1 MRKIL
6 GFIGL
11 LFLLNGC
18 AESMALLTPISTA
31 AGGNMQRSAI
41 NTALSY
47 SIKAETGKGPIEHA
61 IELAKKNKKEKDSVP
76 SCYGFLE
83 KSSEEICINAKK
95 EIAQLREKIKSLQ
108 KVKNLD

>member
-47 SIKAETGKGPIEHA
+47 SIKAET
-61 IELAKKNKKEKDSVP
+61 S
-76 SCYGFLE
+76 
-83 KSSEEICINAKK
+83 
-95 EIAQLREKIKSLQ
+95 
-108 KVKNLD
+108 

>member
-47 SIKAETGKGPIEHA
+47 SIKAETGKGPIET
-61 IELAKKNKKEKDSVP
+61 P
-76 SCYGFLE
+76 
-83 KSSEEICINAKK
+83 
-95 EIAQLREKIKSLQ
+95 
-108 KVKNLD
+108 